1 MANLLLFEQGDFGLW
16 SHDIWLPLP
25 LAVVSPHKAKGLVAY
40 WGRQWGY
47 LALAISLVCLQERC
61 QD

>member
-25 LAVVSPHKAKGLVAY
+25 LAVVSPHKAKGLVEY
-40 WGRQWGY
+40 WG
-47 LALAISLVCLQERC
+47 
-61 QD
+61 